1 MLPLLII
8 NSITLGGLLF
18 LLSCGF
24 SLIFGLMKIPNLTH
38 GSFFMLGAYV
48 SVQLAN
54 LTDLNFFASA
64 VICSAFI
71 GLIGALFERT
81 IIRKLSGN
89 HQAQVLVTLGL
100 SFVISDI
107 CLMIWGGDA
116 ISVPTPAAVRGMT
129 KLWALEFPTYRI
141 FIVLVAGLIAAL
153 FYLTLEKSKFG
164 AKIRAGVDD
173 PDMTRA
179 MGIPI
184 QRLFTLTFGIGAALA
199 ALAGIIGSP
208 ILSIYTNLDMDM
220 LPLALVVVILGGA
233 GSLKGSI
240 LGSLIIAFLFN
251 FGQAYLPELA
261 YFILFLPMVI
271 ILAFKPNG
279 FFGKFSI

>member
-1 MLPLLII
+1 MLTLLII

-48 SVQLAN
+48 SVQLVN
-54 LTDLNFFASA
+54 STGLNFFASA
-64 VICSAFI
+64 IICSLFI
-71 GLIGALFERT
+71 GLIGSLFERT

-100 SFVISDI
+100 SFVISDL
-107 CLMIWGGDA
+107 CLMTWGGEA
-116 ISVPTPAAVRGMT
+116 ISVPTPSAIRGMT
-129 KLWALEFPTYRI
+129 KFWMLDFPTYRI
-141 FIVLVAGLIAAL
+141 FIVLVGILTATF
-153 FYLTLEKSKFG
+153 FYLVIEKSKFG

-184 QRLFTLTFGIGAALA
+184 HKLFTLTFGIGTGLA

-208 ILSIYTNLDMDM
+208 ILSIYTGLDMDM

-240 LGSLIIAFLFN
+240 LGSLIIAILFN
-251 FGQAYLPELA
+251 FGQAYLPEFA

-271 ILAFKPNG
+271 ILALKPNG
-279 FFGKFSI
+279 LYGKFSI